1 MAITVKTGATI
12 APTGG
17 TDVVY
22 TLVSSNGNTDLFEN
36 LAQADYRLR
45 ERLEV
50 KTVRARPNATSPN
63 AYTQNRCSFYFKH
76 PKLLANGLVT
86 VNGSKHEVH
95 FDVEATA
102 AEVQKLLDAQ
112 GLACTQSAISA
123 ILKLAAKAS

>member
-22 TLVSSNGNTDLFEN
+22 TSVASNGNIALFEN
-36 LAQADYRLR
+36 VAQTDYRLR
-45 ERLEV
+45 EKLEV
-50 KTVRARPNATSPN
+50 KVIRARPNASSPN

-86 VNGSKHEVH
+86 VNGSKHELH
-95 FDVEATA
+95 FDVETTA

-112 GLACTQSAISA
+112 GLSCTQSAISA
-123 ILKLAAKAS
+123 IFKLAAVAA